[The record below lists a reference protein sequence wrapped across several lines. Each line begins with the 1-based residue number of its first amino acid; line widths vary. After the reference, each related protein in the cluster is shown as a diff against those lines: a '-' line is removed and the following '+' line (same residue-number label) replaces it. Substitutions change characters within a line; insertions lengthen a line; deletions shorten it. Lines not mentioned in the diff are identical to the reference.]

1 VPLWFWLAALL
12 LAALV
17 LAALLLPLRFEL
29 SAEGR
34 AEPDGQWAAAAGV
47 ALGPVALS
55 AVGAR
60 GVPLCIHLFVLGK
73 RRYSHDLSAEEKAA
87 EAAEGPEEPEEALP
101 EEPPSRLARWFKRR
115 FDLVDG
121 VAWLLGERRRMRW
134 QLDANITYSF
144 RDVALTGKVLGGVYM
159 LVPLLP
165 SGIRLRQTPSW
176 DSVDRAA
183 LEAGGTVRI
192 FAGLVLCDLIWYM
205 LKRSLTP
212 RRKPERETT
221 SQAWPKPKSSTS

>member
-1 VPLWFWLAALL
+1 VPLWFWLGILL
-12 LAALV
+12 LALAL

-29 SAEGR
+29 SSEAR

-60 GVPLCIHLFVLGK
+60 GVSPSLHVFLWGKRRLSRDLFTEEESGDEGAPEPETPKPGSARRGGWLARRFDPVDGLAFVLGERK
-73 RRYSHDLSAEEKAA
+73 RL
-87 EAAEGPEEPEEALP
+87 
-101 EEPPSRLARWFKRR
+101 
-115 FDLVDG
+115 
-121 VAWLLGERRRMRW
+121 RW
-134 QLDANITYSF
+134 QLDVDLSYSF
-144 RDVALTGKVLGGVYM
+144 RDVALTGKVLGGVYL

-183 LEAGGTVRI
+183 LQAAGTLRI

-205 LKRSLTP
+205 LKRSLAP
-212 RRKPERETT
+212 RRKPLRERAN
-221 SQAWPKPKSSTS
+221 QAWPKPKSSIS